1 MPSVFVKEDKI
12 MSKSLIQVANTSTQA
27 VNPSATSPAFVSLG
41 NVIRRYGDNLKLNG
55 NAVEQ
60 TGCGY
65 YEIDGT
71 ITVAPTAAGIVTVA
85 LYENGDVMPG
95 SMVSGSVTTA
105 GNPVTL
111 PLLATSRII
120 GCGCSSSAITI
131 GVIAGVGN
139 VLNVSLRDIKA

>member
-1 MPSVFVKEDKI
+1 

-27 VNPSATSPAFVSLG
+27 VNPSANSPAFVSLG

-55 NAVEQ
+55 NAIEQ
-60 TGCGY
+60 VGCGY
-65 YEIDGT
+65 YEIDGA

-85 LYENGDVMPG
+85 LYENGNVMPG

-111 PLLATSRII
+111 PLVATSRIV
-120 GCGCSSSAITI
+120 GCSSSAITI
-131 GVIAGVGN
+131 GVVAGAGN
-139 VLNVSLRDIKA
+139 VTNISLRDIKA